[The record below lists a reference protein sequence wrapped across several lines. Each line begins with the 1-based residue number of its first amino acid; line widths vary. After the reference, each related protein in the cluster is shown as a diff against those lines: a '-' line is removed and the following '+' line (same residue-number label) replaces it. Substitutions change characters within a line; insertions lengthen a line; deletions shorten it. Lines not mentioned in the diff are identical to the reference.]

1 MRSHRGVLCFRSV
14 RGPKVPLRRAPRFAD
29 SSASGKR
36 VNFCRTMRACPEKG
50 KRLFRAG
57 KNHVFCLRTPICRK
71 PAAFGKRVNAAILI
85 IREPFIIAAERK
97 TPQSRPQR
105 RRTAV
110 VFGHQANRSN
120 SFARFARRQYM
131 RKQSHAFAPRT
142 PICRF
147 FGFREEGKFLPHD
160 ACVPRKRQKAFSRG
174 QKPRFL
180 PAHPNLPQT
189 CGFRKK
195 SECGDFDNK
204 RAFHHR
210 RREKNAAKPTAASAH
225 GGCL

>member
-1 MRSHRGVLCFRSV
+1 MLSV
-14 RGPKVPLRRAPRFAD
+14 RPRPE
-29 SSASGKR
+29 SS
-36 VNFCRTMRACPEKG
+36 
-50 KRLFRAG
+50 
-57 KNHVFCLRTPICRK
+57 
-71 PAAFGKRVNAAILI
+71 
-85 IREPFIIAAERK
+85 
-97 TPQSRPQR
+97 
-105 RRTAV
+105 
-110 VFGHQANRSN
+110 
-120 SFARFARRQYM
+120 
-131 RKQSHAFAPRT
+131 FAPRT

-147 FGFREEGKFLPHD
+147 FGFREEGKFLPHI

-225 GGCL
+225 GGCLWSSSESQQLFCEIRAKAIHAQAKPRLCVAHPDLPILRLQGRGKIFAAQCVRAPKKAKIREKPAIAASVRRCLPELTAFRRRQLAEKRVNIYIFV